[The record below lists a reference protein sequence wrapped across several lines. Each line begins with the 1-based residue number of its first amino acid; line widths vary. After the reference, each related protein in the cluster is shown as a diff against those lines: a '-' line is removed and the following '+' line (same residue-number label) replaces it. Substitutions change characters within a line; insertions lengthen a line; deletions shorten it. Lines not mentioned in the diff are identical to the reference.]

1 MKAIKYICFVAMATL
16 LMAADCSNKDSEF
29 YNDVFVTTPVQFT
42 VNSTGQTLEIAT
54 SIPRRL
60 EPTSLANPLDIYR
73 TTGGATQLIFSY
85 ELEKQN
91 TDGSWEFIEFTQSN
105 ISQIS
110 GQSEFGSFVVGA
122 AVYDVSEENYDYQ
135 AVIQGLSAGSYRL
148 SFGYNSTASGIV
160 EFRSNSINNNLF
172 LNLNSPV
179 SFFNSG
185 DYFTFSIN

>member
-1 MKAIKYICFVAMATL
+1 MATL

-42 VNSTGQTLEIAT
+42 INATNQTIEIVT
-54 SIPRRL
+54 SIPRTL
-60 EPTSLANPLDIYR
+60 EPNSLANPLDIYR

-91 TDGSWEFIEFTQSN
+91 TDGSWEFVEVTESN

-122 AVYDVSEENYDYQ
+122 AVYDVLEEKYKYQ
-135 AVIQGLSAGSYRL
+135 AVIQGLSNGSYRL
-148 SFGYNSTASGIV
+148 SFGYNSSASGIV